1 MTSLT
6 CGEEREMDKN
16 RQSKR
21 MSELLGFS
29 LLFSM
34 ALLWLCALCLNYAE
48 IESENLYLFV
58 VLLSK
63 LPIFGL
69 PVLFVRLSAAK
80 LEIPMPRLSPG
91 TQGSKRFLIC
101 VSSVGVIVLIQ
112 ILYSALFPSAIA
124 EMGVSASTT
133 PLGYAL
139 MFAVYVVLPAVFE
152 ELFFRGT
159 VMRALTVHRKL
170 LALMVSALSFAL
182 MHFSIERFPIAFFC
196 GLILGIAYLSTGSL
210 GCAIFIHLFCN
221 AIWYAVEIVRTLFA
235 SYYPTFMRIVF
246 AACVLMIAAGM
257 PVLKTT
263 LGTVSGEDDEQAVS
277 SAYFW
282 SFPYIVFLVTA
293 ALVQVFW
300 RGLE

>member
-1 MTSLT
+1 
-6 CGEEREMDKN
+6 MDKN

-21 MSELLGFS
+21 MSEILGFS

-34 ALLWLCALCLNYAE
+34 ALVWLCALCLNYAE
-48 IESENLYLFV
+48 LESENLYLLAA
-58 VLLSK
+58 LLLK
-63 LPIFGL
+63 LPTFGL

-80 LEIPMPRLSPG
+80 LEIPMPRLCPG
-91 TQGSKRFLIC
+91 ARGSKSFLIC

-112 ILYSALFPSAIA
+112 ILYSAVFPSAIVD
-124 EMGVSASTT
+124 MGVSAATA

-139 MFAVYVVLPAVFE
+139 MLAAYVVLPAVLE

-170 LALMVSALSFAL
+170 LALMLSALSFAL

-210 GCAIFIHLFCN
+210 GCAIFVHLFCN
-221 AIWYAVEIVRTLFA
+221 AVWYAAEIARTLFA

-246 AACVLMIAAGM
+246 AACVLMIAAGLPM
-257 PVLKTT
+257 LKTT
-263 LGTVSGEDDEQAVS
+263 LGTISGEDDEQAVP

-282 SFPYIVFLVTA
+282 SFPYVVFLRTA
-293 ALVQVFW
+293 ALIQIFW

>member
-1 MTSLT
+1 
-6 CGEEREMDKN
+6 
-16 RQSKR
+16 
-21 MSELLGFS
+21 
-29 LLFSM
+29 
-34 ALLWLCALCLNYAE
+34 
-48 IESENLYLFV
+48 
-58 VLLSK
+58 
-63 LPIFGL
+63 
-69 PVLFVRLSAAK
+69 
-80 LEIPMPRLSPG
+80 
-91 TQGSKRFLIC
+91 
-101 VSSVGVIVLIQ
+101 
-112 ILYSALFPSAIA
+112 
-124 EMGVSASTT
+124 
-133 PLGYAL
+133 
-139 MFAVYVVLPAVFE
+139 
-152 ELFFRGT
+152 
-159 VMRALTVHRKL
+159 MRALTVHRKL